1 LLAVNDLLAS
11 SIAAFTSGG
20 AVFFKPAPPLFTGL
34 LPLVDWLELS
44 EDDELAF
51 SCVSLPV
58 LLSIAL
64 LTALLAFSFSF
75 FNNCALLVAGT
86 DKMKPMASKKIIFF
100 IG

>member
-34 LPLVDWLELS
+34 LLLVDWLELS
-44 EDDELAF
+44 VDDELAF
-51 SCVSLPV
+51 SSVPLPV
-58 LLSIAL
+58 LASMAL

-75 FNNCALLVAGT
+75 FNSWALVVVGK
-86 DKMKPMASKKIIFF
+86 DKTNPSASKKIILF